1 MFTDNF
7 ARALAKQATDNLSPF
22 GSGFNTRTLYDDIN
36 FEGIGLATGN
46 SAPDLITLYGQGN
59 IVGRSFDG
67 VNTLEQLYGGDE
79 IRHTYAE
86 GEDIYPHIHW
96 MPTTNDA
103 GNVKWILEYAWYNTE
118 SMQVQPIVRTIS
130 IVDSTGGV
138 AWFPHVIHFPT
149 ISGVNMKIG
158 SHFRFRL
165 YRDPSDAQDTYEHD
179 VVLDSFGLHIPINS
193 DGSREIGMK

>member
-1 MFTDNF
+1 MNDTY
-7 ARALAKQATDNLSPF
+7 ARALAKQALDNISTF
-22 GSGFNTRTLYDDIN
+22 GSGFNNAILYDDIN
-36 FEGIGLATGN
+36 FEGISLATGN

-79 IRHTYAE
+79 IKHTYAE

-96 MPTTNDA
+96 MPTTNNV
-103 GNVKWILEYAWYNTE
+103 GNIKWNLDYALYNSEQSQT
-118 SMQVQPIVRTIS
+118 QPIVKTIS
-130 IVDSTGGV
+130 VVDSTNGV

-149 ISGVNMKIG
+149 IDGTGIKIG

-165 YRDPSDAQDTYEHD
+165 YRNPSDVLDTYAYD

-193 DGSREIGMK
+193 DGSREIGVK